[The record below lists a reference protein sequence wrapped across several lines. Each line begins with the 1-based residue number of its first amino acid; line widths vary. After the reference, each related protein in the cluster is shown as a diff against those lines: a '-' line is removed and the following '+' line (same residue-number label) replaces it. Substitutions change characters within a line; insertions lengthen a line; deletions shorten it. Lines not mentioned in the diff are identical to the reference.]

1 MRPLAEQEFT
11 KILPSKYLD
20 LSNDLRALT
29 LEIMEQTIHKARWSD
44 FMPNNGMAKFARA
57 LAKDLK
63 RPFIPYFGWS
73 QGGGEHQTFKGM
85 SVEIPNVQY
94 LRPIAAPLLLVSRDI
109 PGNIYWSRRF
119 NDDAPVI
126 SHGVIKSYTT
136 FYFRGQEGLEIFN
149 NWLSRTQNDPDMRKA
164 LKLPPK

>member
-63 RPFIPYFGWS
+63 RPFVPYFRWS
-73 QGGGEHQTFKGM
+73 QGSVQTFMGM
-85 SVEIPNVQY
+85 TVEIPNAQY
-94 LRPIAAPLLLVSRDI
+94 LRPITAPLLLITKDML
-109 PGNIYWSRRF
+109 PGYSNWTRRF
-119 NDDAPVI
+119 QPDAPVV
-126 SHGVIKSYTT
+126 SHHTIKSYTT
-136 FYFRGQEGLEIFN
+136 FYFRGQEGLELFN